1 MSNPQSTRE
10 ATLEALRQRALEKQ
24 KQGAT
29 PAPVVKAE
37 GTPGVGRKKKET
49 VDPTQKAEL
58 ERQDMICL
66 MCGVSTKRRMQRWFA
81 EHLVNA
87 HRMTLGDYIEAF
99 YEPREDFKALVSAP
113 VSTVLPPIARENLKK
128 KIEEDTV
135 EENAG
140 PSDIDSPVETETVS
154 GVEEALETPVI
165 SEETP
170 VLVAEEV
177 GNNDTSNIEDTSNS
191 EEVLGDTQVPLENE
205 IALENVEETNT
216 EEKEIVDNNPK
227 ANKSNKDKQKDKKR
241 ATVDTDDIFDV

>member
-140 PSDIDSPVETETVS
+140 PSDIDSPVETETIS
-154 GVEEALETPVI
+154 GVEEALETPEI
-165 SEETP
+165 SEELP
-170 VLVAEEV
+170 VLVTEDTNEEEV
-177 GNNDTSNIEDTSNS
+177 TLTEIEPVIEN
-191 EEVLGDTQVPLENE
+191 NE